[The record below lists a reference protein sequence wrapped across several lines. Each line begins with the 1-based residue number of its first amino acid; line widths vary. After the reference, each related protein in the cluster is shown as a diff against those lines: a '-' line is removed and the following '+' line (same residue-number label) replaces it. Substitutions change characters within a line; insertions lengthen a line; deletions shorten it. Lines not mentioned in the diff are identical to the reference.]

1 MNSSFKKLIS
11 WSKDNYS
18 HLPWR
23 KKRTLYRTLVSE
35 IMLQQTTVG
44 TVLSHFE
51 KFLIQFPDLE
61 TLSAATEDELT
72 IAWKGLGYY
81 RRARNLKK
89 ASEEI
94 VHSYNGKIPSDYD
107 KLIKIP
113 GIGDYTASAL
123 IAIGRNEKAL
133 ALDANLSRVLSR
145 YFGFS
150 FNDSKEIQK
159 NFQQSKIFSN
169 FSEDWRDLNE
179 ALMDLGRTYCKANKA
194 DCSLCPLSDTCLSF
208 KKGTIVLNKDTKK
221 ETKFYELTLLRLVIK
236 KEKKILVYKKAKNEW
251 LSGQYEVPTFQ
262 LFCEDTKLK
271 QYVEAPRF
279 ERETKKLL
287 SFKTGITKYD
297 ITNIIWEMSEKEFKK
312 WAEKDIHYEW
322 VEMDST
328 KVNLAT
334 STIKILK
341 KLVKNQDKV

>member
-11 WSKDNYS
+11 WSKANYS

-23 KKRTLYRTLVSE
+23 KKRTLYTTLVSE

-51 KFLIQFPDLE
+51 KFLAIFPDLQ
-61 TLSAATEDELT
+61 TLSEASEDQLT

-94 VHSYNGKIPSDYD
+94 VQTYQGKIPRDYE
-107 KLIKIP
+107 LLVKIP

-133 ALDANLSRVLSR
+133 AIDANLSRVLSR

-150 FNDSKEIQK
+150 LNDSKEIQK
-159 NFQQSKIFSN
+159 NFRENKIFSN
-169 FSEDWRDLNE
+169 FDQDWRDLNE
-179 ALMDLGRTYCKANKA
+179 ALMDLGRTYCKANKVE
-194 DCSLCPLSDTCLSF
+194 CSSCPLSESCVSL
-208 KKGTIVLNKDTKK
+208 KKNTITFNKHTKK
-221 ETKFYELTLLRLVIK
+221 ESTFFELTLLRLVIR
-236 KEKKILVYKKAKNEW
+236 KENKVLVYKKSKQEW

-262 LFCEDTKLK
+262 LFCEDKKLK
-271 QYVEAPRF
+271 QYLEAPRF
-279 ERETKKLL
+279 ERETRKLL

-297 ITNIIWEMSEKEFKK
+297 ITNLIWEMSEKEFKK
-312 WAEKDIHYEW
+312 WANKKIDYEW
-322 VEMDST
+322 VENDSS

-341 KLVKNQDKV
+341 KLEKNQDKV